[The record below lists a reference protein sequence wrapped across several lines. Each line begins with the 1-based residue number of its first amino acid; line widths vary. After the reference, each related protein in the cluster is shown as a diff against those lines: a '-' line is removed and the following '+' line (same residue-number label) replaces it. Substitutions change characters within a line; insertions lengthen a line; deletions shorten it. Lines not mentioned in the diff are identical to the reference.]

1 MCGYLEFLF
10 WKIQLFYSVNY
21 FFNWTPNWCANL
33 SCVFYA
39 VQAHLLEERPW
50 HHQQM
55 SCNDS
60 LMTYPTTK
68 RTTLKMHHWKIMP
81 EQITINSPVDSSTK
95 GRRFSRWLLIANQFL
110 KSWTKLIVD
119 CINSGS
125 DLVECARGDAE
136 AILPKGMPELSAFP
150 VV

>member
-1 MCGYLEFLF
+1 
-10 WKIQLFYSVNY
+10 
-21 FFNWTPNWCANL
+21 
-33 SCVFYA
+33 
-39 VQAHLLEERPW
+39 
-50 HHQQM
+50 
-55 SCNDS
+55 
-60 LMTYPTTK
+60 
-68 RTTLKMHHWKIMP
+68 MP